1 MNSKLLDTLTAIIIG
16 LILTVCALAYFDV
29 LVK

>member
-1 MNSKLLDTLTAIIIG
+1 MSRALDYLAAIALG
-16 LILTVCALAYFDV
+16 LILAALALAYFDV